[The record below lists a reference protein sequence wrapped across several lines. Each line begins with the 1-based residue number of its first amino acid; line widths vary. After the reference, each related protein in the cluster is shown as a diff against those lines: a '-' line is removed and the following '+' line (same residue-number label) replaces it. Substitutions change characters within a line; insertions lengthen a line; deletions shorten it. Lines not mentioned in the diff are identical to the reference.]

1 MAVGTSVLR
10 KEAPNKLTGRARYNA
25 DLAVPGI
32 LHAAV
37 ATSPHAHARI
47 LHIDPTR
54 SLEVPGVV
62 AVVTADD
69 VGGLLCGEVVE
80 DRPPLAAGETR
91 YWGEPVALV
100 VADGEAE
107 ALLGVERLCVS
118 YEPLPAVLTTREAL
132 RPGAP
137 LVHENLGQYKRVQP
151 PVTPKPGS
159 NVADAAHIRKGDADR
174 ALEESAVTV
183 TARYHLPPVDHA
195 AMETRSARVE
205 ILDDGRVIIHATTQ
219 APFEVQ
225 KLLAR
230 YMNTQQGLVIVN
242 TPLVGGAFG
251 GKAAVQLEVLAYL
264 ASRAAGGRV
273 VEIRNRREQDLS
285 MSPVGAGLD
294 AEITLGADERG
305 RLTGMKLTV
314 YLDAG
319 AYMDSTPRVARA
331 ICSESTGP
339 YRLDHVHTDVYTVY
353 THHIYA
359 TAWRGFG
366 HMPLT
371 FVIERTMDKLAD
383 KLGIDA
389 LALRQQNALRPDDT
403 TPTRVRLTKSRL
415 GDIDRC
421 LARAADLLGWDP
433 IVRREGDGMVRAQG
447 LAAFWKTSSSPP
459 NAISG
464 AIITLNQ
471 EGSLNLS
478 TGTVEVGA
486 GTKTTAAQILAER
499 LQMPIDQIHVHSH
512 INTKVDPEHWK
523 TVASLSTF
531 MVGRAVLEAAE
542 DVIGQLKQVA
552 AIALKCAPGDLEVA
566 HQRVFLKD
574 DPDTFVSFKDI
585 AHGYSYPNGDAI
597 GGQIIGRGSY
607 VVRHI
612 TTLDENTGEGHPGP
626 GFTIG
631 VQGVELL
638 YNPRDHQYRVL
649 RAVTVLDAG
658 RVINPTVARGV
669 VMGGMNMGIGYGSR
683 EAVLF
688 TADGAMANPDLRTY
702 KVMRPGEQALSY
714 QVEFV
719 ETPQLD
725 APYGARPV
733 GEHGCLAIPA
743 ALANALSRAVG
754 AECDD
759 LPLTPE
765 RLWRL
770 AGGREA

>member
-1 MAVGTSVLR
+1 MAVGQSVLR

-25 DLAVPGI
+25 DLSIPGI

-47 LHIDPTR
+47 RHIDKAAAR
-54 SLEVPGVV
+54 ESPGVA
-62 AVVTADD
+62 AVVTAADAQ
-69 VGGLLCGEVVE
+69 GLKCGEVLE
-80 DRPPLAAGETR
+80 DRPPLAEEETR

-107 ALLGVERLCVS
+107 ALAGVSRLSVT
-118 YEPLPAVLTTREAL
+118 YEPLPAVLTVHEAL
-132 RPGAP
+132 RPHAP
-137 LVHENLGQYKRVQP
+137 LVHPDLSGYRQAQP
-151 PVTPKPGS
+151 PVAPRAGT
-159 NVADAAHIRKGDADR
+159 NIADVAHIRKGHAEE
-174 ALEESAVTV
+174 ALRDSAVVV
-183 TARYHLPPVDHA
+183 TAHYHLPPVDHA

-205 ILDDGRVIIHATTQ
+205 ILDDGRVIVHATTQ

-230 YMNTQQGLVIVN
+230 YMKTQQGLIIVN
-242 TPLVGGAFG
+242 APLIGGAFG
-251 GKAAVQLEVLAYL
+251 GKTTVQLEILAYL
-264 ASRAAGGRV
+264 ASRAVGGRP
-273 VEIRNRREQDLS
+273 VEICNRREQDLA
-285 MSPVGAGLD
+285 MSPVGPGLEAD
-294 AEITLGADERG
+294 MTLGADRYG

-319 AYMDSTPRVARA
+319 AYTDSSPRIARA
-331 ICSESTGP
+331 ICSECTGP
-339 YRLDHVHTDVYTVY
+339 YRLEHIETDVYTVY
-353 THHIYA
+353 THHVYA

-371 FVIERTMDKLAD
+371 FVVERTMDKLAAQ
-383 KLGIDA
+383 LGVDPLEMRRAAAIKP
-389 LALRQQNALRPDDT
+389 QDT

-415 GDIDRC
+415 GDLDLC
-421 LARAADLLGWDP
+421 LRRAADLLHWDP
-433 IVRREGDGMVRAQG
+433 TPRDEGKGTVRAQG
-447 LAAFWKTSSSPP
+447 LAALWKTSSSPP

-478 TGTVEVGA
+478 TGTVEFGP

-499 LQMPIDQIHVHSH
+499 LQMPIEQIHVHSH

-531 MVGRAVLEAAE
+531 MVGRAVMEAAE
-542 DVIGQLKQVA
+542 DVIAQLKQVA
-552 AIALKCAPGDLEVA
+552 AIVLKCAPGDLEVA
-566 HQRVFLKD
+566 HQKVYLRD
-574 DPDTFVSFKDI
+574 DPEILVPFRDI

-612 TTLDENTGEGHPGP
+612 TTLDARTGEGHPGP
-626 GFTIG
+626 GFTVG
-631 VQGVELL
+631 AQGVEVL
-638 YNPRDHQYRVL
+638 YNRRTHHYRVL
-649 RAVTVLDAG
+649 TAVSVLDAG
-658 RVINPTVARGV
+658 RVVNPQVARGV
-669 VMGGMNMGIGYGSR
+669 VMGGINMGLSYGSR

-688 TADGAMANPDLRTY
+688 TRDGALENPDLRTY
-702 KVMRPGEQALSY
+702 KVMRPGEQALQY
-714 QVEFV
+714 RVDFV

-725 APYGARPV
+725 SPYGARPL
-733 GEHGCLAIPA
+733 GEHGCLAMPA
-743 ALANALSRAVG
+743 ALANALSRAAGV
-754 AECDD
+754 ACDT

-765 RLWRL
+765 VLWQL
-770 AGGREA
+770 AGMREA